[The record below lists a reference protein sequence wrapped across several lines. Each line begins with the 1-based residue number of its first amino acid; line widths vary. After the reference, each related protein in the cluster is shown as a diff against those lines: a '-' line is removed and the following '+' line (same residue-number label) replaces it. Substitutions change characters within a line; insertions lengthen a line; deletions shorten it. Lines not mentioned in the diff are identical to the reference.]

1 MQASCFHEREDEKD
15 KRLCSHKCGLLRRWI
30 SRRASALYQ
39 TTLYPGVLLDAASDL
54 KLLASERWERERYRD
69 LWAGQFPQLHL
80 FEKRPIRTLARELI
94 R

>member
-1 MQASCFHEREDEKD
+1 MRPSKTLDIAKSFGVGAWEPNRQNIDVRSG
-15 KRLCSHKCGLLRRWI
+15 HKG
-30 SRRASALYQ
+30 LYQ